1 MRTRSSDP
9 GGFDQSEFKK
19 FKACGDD
26 SSSSSSSDSD
36 SDSDTGDGV
45 KRPRGQSLQKKE
57 KFKNIAK
64 VEPLVPE

>member
-1 MRTRSSDP
+1 MHTRSSDP
-9 GGFDQSEFKK
+9 SGFDQSEFKK

-26 SSSSSSSDSD
+26 SSSSSSDSD
-36 SDSDTGDGV
+36 SDSDTSDGV

>member
-9 GGFDQSEFKK
+9 DGFDQSEFKK

-26 SSSSSSSDSD
+26 SSSSSSDSESDSD
-36 SDSDTGDGV
+36 SDDGV